1 MKKLCTALFILVSFF
16 QTAKSHPTLTNDYS
30 FVMNVPHVVT
40 IASSPAHFYVLSDS
54 EGMAVFR
61 ARPDSLEWLYSS
73 TGMQRRGSKVVAD
86 IRFAYLFG
94 SDKRLTVLEPT
105 SVIGVYASTQLPAV
119 PMDAQRIGRDLFIA
133 LGNGG
138 LAKMPLESSSSTTE
152 AITDIHPE
160 LENRN
165 IISLESIDDRL
176 FVLTADNELLRF
188 DYDGEQLE
196 LLQPAQLQKNITDLF
211 LTGSNLFGT
220 DPQGNIY
227 EIEGSGKL
235 SKLGSIGEEITK
247 IAAWRDRLI
256 IRGTSGRIWTSFKKR
271 QPKLWK
277 EDSKAG
283 NYFTVSK
290 NQLWISEYNQ
300 ITKVR
305 AETAAQDDQAAP
317 SSSQQANASVKL
329 EAIHDYTVPYSDA
342 LLFPISFESNLPVE
356 DIHFTYQSP
365 NIQKAIIRGQ
375 SFYW

>member
-1 MKKLCTALFILVSFF
+1 FF
-16 QTAKSHPTLTNDYS
+16 QTVKSQPALTNDYS

-40 IASSPAHFYVLSDS
+40 IASSPAHLYVLSDS

-61 ARPDSLEWLYSS
+61 ARPDSLGWLYSS
-73 TGMQRRGSKVVAD
+73 TGMQRRGSKIVAD

-94 SDKRLTVLEPT
+94 NDKRLTVLEPT

-119 PMDAQRIGRDLFIA
+119 PLDAQRIGRDLFIA
-133 LGNGG
+133 LGSGG
-138 LAKMPLESSSSTTE
+138 LAKMPLESSSSSTTE
-152 AITDIHPE
+152 AITDIHPG
-160 LENRN
+160 LEGRDV
-165 IISLESIDDRL
+165 ISLEGIDNRL
-176 FVLTADNELLRF
+176 FALTADKGLLRF

-196 LLQPAQLQKNITDLF
+196 LLQPIQLQKNITDLF
-211 LTGSNLFGT
+211 LIGSNLFGT

-227 EIEGSGKL
+227 KIEGGGKL

-290 NQLWISEYNQ
+290 NQLWISEY
-300 ITKVR
+300 
-305 AETAAQDDQAAP
+305 
-317 SSSQQANASVKL
+317 
-329 EAIHDYTVPYSDA
+329 
-342 LLFPISFESNLPVE
+342 
-356 DIHFTYQSP
+356 
-365 NIQKAIIRGQ
+365 
-375 SFYW
+375 